1 MTFVDVR
8 IPVFFR
14 IHTGGAA
21 TVVAA
26 GVTVFEVLMDLVIR
40 FPGLSGQLIVADGKL
55 NEALDVYVNNDEVFS
70 SEQLVGPI
78 KTGDVVSIIPSLATG
93 VQAAIQGSKVLN
105 RCNDQADNRL
115 S

>member
-1 MTFVDVR
+1 MTVVDVR
-8 IPVFFR
+8 IPTFFR

-26 GVTVFEVLMDLVIR
+26 GVTVIEVLMDLAIR

-55 NEALDVYVNNDEVFS
+55 NEALDVYVNNDEVSS

-78 KTGDVVSIIPSLATG
+78 KAGDVVSIIPALATG
-93 VQAAIQGSKVLN
+93 VQEAIRGSEALN
-105 RCNDQADNRL
+105 RRNDQA
-115 S
+115 